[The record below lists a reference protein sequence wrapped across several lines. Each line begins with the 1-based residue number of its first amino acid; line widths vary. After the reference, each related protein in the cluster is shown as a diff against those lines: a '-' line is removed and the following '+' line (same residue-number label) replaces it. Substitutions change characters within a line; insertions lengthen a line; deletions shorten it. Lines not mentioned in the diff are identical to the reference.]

1 MVRGAEGG
9 QIRNFS
15 GTPRF
20 HSISNP
26 SCRGQLFATTNGD
39 LQRNVASTP
48 KRSRKA
54 EYEILSAI
62 SPTPDE
68 TSANVEKVGFC

>member
-1 MVRGAEGG
+1 MMLGPEGW

-15 GTPRF
+15 GTLLF
-20 HSISNP
+20 YSISNP

-39 LQRNVASTP
+39 PQENVASTP

-54 EYEILSAI
+54 EYEILPTI

-68 TSANVEKVGFC
+68 TSANVEKVGSC